1 MEQFREHIIKLLKKE
16 TKLSEINLEIPPS
29 SELGDYAFPCFIL
42 SKKYKKNPNEI
53 AQELSK
59 KIKLDKIIKDVKA
72 IGPYLNFFVN
82 KEKLSE
88 EILKKIFKENENYGI
103 QPKTNKTILV
113 EYLGPNTNKPLHLG
127 HVRNIALGYS
137 LCNLLKANG
146 HKVFPVNINN
156 DRGIHICKSMLAYQK
171 WGKND
176 SPSTQENKKF
186 SGHRKS
192 KGFSSESKLKSD
204 HFVGKYYVMFSKK
217 AKENPKL
224 DDEAKEMLEKWEKG
238 DKETIELW
246 KKMNKWALDG
256 FKETYKKFNIKFHK
270 EYFESTTYKKGKD
283 IVLDGLKKGLFEKDK
298 DGAVFV
304 DLNKQ
309 GHGNKVLLRAD
320 GTSVYITQD
329 IYLAKER
336 YDDFKY
342 DKSIYV
348 VATEQIYHF
357 KVLFETLKILKFPF
371 ADKCY
376 HFAYGMVNLTTGKMK
391 SREGSVVDADDLVDD
406 MIKLS
411 LKETKSRNKNLDKKE
426 LEKRAE
432 KIAMGAIRF
441 YILKYDSTKDF
452 LFDPKESIS
461 FEGETGPYLQY
472 TYARINSII
481 KKYRQ
486 KIDDKVDTSLLKEK
500 EELEI
505 IKMLSN
511 FNDIVKTI
519 GNNYKIHVL
528 ARYLLDLAQSFNNF
542 YHKYPV
548 LKADEELKKA
558 RLLLIICVKQ
568 VIKNGLNLL
577 GIDVLERM

>member
-1 MEQFREHIIKLLKKE
+1 MDQFKEHIIKLLKKE
-16 TKLSEINLEIPPS
+16 TKLSDINLEIPPS
-29 SELGDYAFPCFIL
+29 SELGDYAFPCFVL
-42 SKKYKKNPNEI
+42 SKKYKKNPNEV
-53 AQELSK
+53 AQELTK
-59 KIKLDKIIKDVKA
+59 KIKLDKTIKEVKA
-72 IGPYLNFFVN
+72 TGPYLNFFVN

-88 EILKKIFKENENYGI
+88 DVLRKISNEKEKYGI

-113 EYLGPNTNKPLHLG
+113 EYPGPNTNKPLHLG
-127 HVRNIALGYS
+127 HVRNISLGYS

-146 HKVFPVNINN
+146 HNVVVVNINN
-156 DRGIHICKSMLAYQK
+156 DRGIQICKSMLAYKK

-176 SPSTQENKKF
+176 SPETQENKKF

-204 HFVGKYYVMFSKK
+204 HFVGKYYVMFAKK
-217 AKENPKL
+217 SKENPKL
-224 DDEAKEMLEKWEKG
+224 EDEAKELLKKWEKR

-256 FKETYKKFNIKFHK
+256 FKETYKKFDIKFQK
-270 EYFESTTYKKGKD
+270 EYFESSTYKKGKE
-283 IVLDGLKKGLFEKDK
+283 IILDGLKKRVFKKDE

-309 GHGNKVLLRAD
+309 GYGNKILLRAD

-336 YDDFKY
+336 YKDFKY

-391 SREGSVVDADDLVDD
+391 SREGSVVDADDLVND
-406 MIKLS
+406 MIKLA
-411 LKETKSRNKNLDKKE
+411 LKETKSRNKDIDEKE
-426 LEKRAE
+426 LKKRAE

-452 LFDPKESIS
+452 TFNPKESIS

-472 TYARINSII
+472 TYARINSIL
-481 KKYRQ
+481 KKYNK
-486 KIDDKVDTSLLKEK
+486 KIENKADTSLLKEK
-500 EELEI
+500 EELELI
-505 IKMLSN
+505 TTLSN
-511 FNDIVKTI
+511 FNDVVKTA
-519 GNNYKIHVL
+519 GKNYKIHTIT
-528 ARYLLDLAQSFNNF
+528 RYLLDLAQAFNNF
-542 YHKYPV
+542 YHTYPV

-558 RLLLIICVKQ
+558 RLLLISCVKQ

-577 GIDVLERM
+577 GIDVLKRM

>member
-1 MEQFREHIIKLLKKE
+1 MDQFREHIIKLLKKE
-16 TKLSEINLEIPPS
+16 TKLSDINLEIPPS

-42 SKKYKKNPNEI
+42 SKKHKKNPNEI
-53 AQELSK
+53 SKELSQ
-59 KIKLDKIIKDVKA
+59 KIKTDNIIKEVKA
-72 IGPYLNFFVN
+72 TGPYLNFFVN

-88 EILKKIFKENENYGI
+88 DVLKKIFKENENYGI
-103 QPKTNKTILV
+103 QSKTNKTILV

-137 LCNLLKANG
+137 LCKLLKANG

-156 DRGIHICKSMLAYQK
+156 DRGIHICKSMLAYKK

-176 SPSTQENKKF
+176 SP
-186 SGHRKS
+186 
-192 KGFSSESKLKSD
+192 SESKLKSD

-224 DDEAKEMLEKWEKG
+224 EEEAKEILEKWEKG
-238 DKETIELW
+238 DKQTIELW

-256 FKETYKKFNIKFHK
+256 FKETYKKFNIKFKK
-270 EYFESTTYKKGKD
+270 EYFESNTYKKGKE
-283 IVLDGLKKGLFEKDK
+283 IILDGLKKGVFKKD
-298 DGAVFV
+298 DGAIFV

-309 GHGNKVLLRAD
+309 GYGNKVLLRAD

-411 LKETKSRNKNLDKKE
+411 LKETKLRNKNLDKKE

-441 YILKYDSTKDF
+441 HILKYDPIKDF

-472 TYARINSII
+472 TYARINSIL
-481 KKYRQ
+481 KKHTK
-486 KIDDKVDTSLLKEK
+486 KIDDKVDISLLKEK
-500 EELEI
+500 EELEL
-505 IKMLSN
+505 IKILGN
-511 FNDIVKTI
+511 FENIVKTI
-519 GNNYKIHVL
+519 GNNYKIHIL

-542 YHKYPV
+542 YHTYPV

-558 RLLLIICVKQ
+558 RLLLISCVKQ